1 MRSRSKGGASESD
14 EHANFPVRAP
24 LVWAFGEIVLWWVLT
39 SAVWLATLSSLTPGE
54 LAVAA
59 ACTLPCAVVARLA
72 RRANGGYWR
81 FRIGWL
87 SWLPIVLRDVLV
99 QTVQAWLYTLI
110 PQRRCA
116 VMAAVAMPAE
126 DERVAAGRRAVA
138 TLSFAT
144 TPGTVVCDSDSST
157 GRVLLH
163 RLGQEQGRLESAVQ
177 R

>member
-1 MRSRSKGGASESD
+1 MRARL
-14 EHANFPVRAP
+14 VRAS
-24 LVWAFGEIVLWWVLT
+24 GEILLWWVLT
-39 SAVWLATLSSLTPGE
+39 SAVWLATLSSLTSGE

-72 RRANGGYWR
+72 RRANGGCWR
-81 FRIGWL
+81 FRMGWL
-87 SWLPIVLRDVLV
+87 SWVPMVVRDVLV

-110 PQRRCA
+110 PARRHA
-116 VMAAVAMPAE
+116 VITVVPLPAE
-126 DERVAAGRRAVA
+126 DDRVAAGRRAAA